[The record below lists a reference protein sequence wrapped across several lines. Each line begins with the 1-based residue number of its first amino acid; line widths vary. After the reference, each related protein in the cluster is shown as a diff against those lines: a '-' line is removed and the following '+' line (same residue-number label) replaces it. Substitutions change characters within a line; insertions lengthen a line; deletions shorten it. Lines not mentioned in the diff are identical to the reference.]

1 MARAR
6 VEWVELGK
14 SSGKAE
20 NAAAPSGRKLG
31 PRALMTRRRLLDATE
46 SLLRERGVMDMT
58 VAEIARVGETS
69 PATFYH
75 YFDDVEAAVLMLAVR
90 VSDELPEALSRL
102 DGDWS
107 GREGMRRARDLSE
120 AFIDHWEQHHAVLL
134 VRNLAA
140 DQGDERFQ
148 HVRRAALSPVMTRL
162 AEIIEAA
169 KREGAVAKEIHAQVA
184 AAALVAI
191 LERLSAHYRDLR
203 TFRVSRSALI
213 ETCARII
220 HQTIG
225 GNSAS

>member
-1 MARAR
+1 MKLVKGPRKP
-6 VEWVELGK
+6 E
-14 SSGKAE
+14 S
-20 NAAAPSGRKLG
+20 AAVHAGRKLG
-31 PRALMTRRRLLDATE
+31 PRALLTRRRLLDATE
-46 SLLRERGVMDMT
+46 SLLRERGVMDIT

-75 YFDDVEAAVLMLAVR
+75 YFEDVEAAVLMLAVQ
-90 VSDELPEALSRL
+90 VSDELPRALSQL
-102 DGDWS
+102 DGDWA
-107 GREGMRRARDLSE
+107 GRDGISRARDLSE

-148 HVRRAALSPVMTRL
+148 NARRAALSPVMNRL
-162 AEIIEAA
+162 AEIIETA
-169 KREGAVAKEIHAQVA
+169 KADGSVVPEIHAQVA

-203 TFRVSRSALI
+203 TFRASRSALV

-220 HQTIG
+220 YQTIG
-225 GNSAS
+225 GDSAD